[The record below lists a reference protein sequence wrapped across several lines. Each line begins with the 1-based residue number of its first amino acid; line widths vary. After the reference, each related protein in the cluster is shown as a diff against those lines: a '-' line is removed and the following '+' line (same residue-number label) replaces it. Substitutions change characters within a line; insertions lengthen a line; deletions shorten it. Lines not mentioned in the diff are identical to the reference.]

1 MKYEAQSLI
10 NLLFKDKIEIE
21 KKYVDWKKKL
31 KEEKKTQL

>member
-21 KKYVDWKKKL
+21 KKNVDWKKN
-31 KEEKKTQL
+31 